1 MKTKLLFAFC
11 LLTLVV
17 EYSFSQAYTPM
28 LNNSSWNIIETNGKK
43 EINRV
48 INPGIDYYLNS
59 STYSTFIDPT
69 ISGRNNEVCLRED
82 TSTRKVYRII
92 DGEDHLLYDFSLQV
106 GDSILLD
113 NGKYYK
119 VSSITNINV
128 IGGTRRRFNLIH
140 YTGNV
145 AGYSEAWIEGV
156 GSYKHPLAPFYAL
169 GSDPEYRI
177 SCSAQN
183 GINIYNWGIERGTS
197 SSNCSMLLNQNN
209 LNDLEQD
216 LTFSPNPFKTEL
228 LITTTVNFESTTL
241 KLFNSFGQLVKEI
254 NNINGQKIIIK
265 RENLK
270 SGIYLCQ
277 LIQNGKLISI
287 KKIMIAD

>member
-28 LNNSSWNIIETNGKK
+28 LNNSSWNIIETNGTQ

-156 GSYKHPLAPFYAL
+156 GSYKHPLAPFYTL

-183 GINIYNWGIERGTS
+183 EINIYNWGIERGTS
-197 SSNCSMLLNQNN
+197 PSDCSMLLNQNN
-209 LNDLEQD
+209 LNDLGQD
-216 LTFSPNPFKTEL
+216 LIFSPNPFKSEL
-228 LITTTVNFESTTL
+228 LITTTLNFENTTL
-241 KLFNSFGQLVKEI
+241 KLFNSYGQLVKEI
-254 NNINGQKIIIK
+254 NNIHGQNIIIK
-265 RENLK
+265 RENLN
-270 SGIYLCQ
+270 SGIYLNQ
-277 LIQNGKLISI
+277 LIENGKLISI
-287 KKIMIAD
+287 NKIIVTD